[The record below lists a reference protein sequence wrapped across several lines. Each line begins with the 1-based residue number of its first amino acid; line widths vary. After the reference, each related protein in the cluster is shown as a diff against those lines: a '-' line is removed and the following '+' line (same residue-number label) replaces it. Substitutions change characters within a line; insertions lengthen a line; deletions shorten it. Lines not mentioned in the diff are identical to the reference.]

1 MFAAAPATWSD
12 LTARAGGAKNHAMQ
26 GIFRF
31 ARQVAFI
38 ALVVRALL
46 PTGWMPDAQA
56 GVVICSVQT
65 QQHDKKAPAEAAR
78 HEVCTFAAQ
87 PQLASVPD
95 APHLTAPSLHAFA
108 ARTDRAYAILVAA
121 HFNPASPRAP
131 PLNA

>member
-1 MFAAAPATWSD
+1 
-12 LTARAGGAKNHAMQ
+12 LTTACSGAKTHAMQ

-46 PTGWMPDAQA
+46 PAGWMPDAQA
-56 GVVICSVQT
+56 GIIICSVQT
-65 QQHDKKAPAEAAR
+65 QQHDKKAPADAAR
-78 HEVCTFAAQ
+78 HEICSFAAQ

-108 ARTDRAYAILVAA
+108 ARTDRAYAVTVAA

>member
-1 MFAAAPATWSD
+1 
-12 LTARAGGAKNHAMQ
+12 MQ

-46 PTGWMPDAQA
+46 PAGWMPDAQA

-65 QQHDKKAPAEAAR
+65 QEHDKKAPADAAR
-78 HEVCTFAAQ
+78 HEVCTFAAH

-95 APHLTAPSLHAFA
+95 APQLTAPSLHAFA
-108 ARTDRAYAILVAA
+108 ARTDRAYAGIVAA

-131 PLNA
+131 PQKA

>member
-1 MFAAAPATWSD
+1 
-12 LTARAGGAKNHAMQ
+12 MQ

-46 PTGWMPDAQA
+46 PAGWMPDAQA
-56 GVVICSVQT
+56 GMVICSVQT
-65 QQHDKKAPAEAAR
+65 QEHDKKAPADASR
-78 HEVCTFAAQ
+78 QEVCTFAAQ
-87 PQLASVPD
+87 PHLASVPD
-95 APHLTAPSLHAFA
+95 APQLNAPSLHAFA
-108 ARTDRAYAILVAA
+108 AHTDSVYAATVAA

>member
-1 MFAAAPATWSD
+1 
-12 LTARAGGAKNHAMQ
+12 MQ

-56 GVVICSVQT
+56 GVVICSVQP

-78 HEVCTFAAQ
+78 HELCTFAAQ

-95 APHLTAPSLHAFA
+95 APHLTAPALHAFA
-108 ARTDRAYAILVAA
+108 ARTDRAYAVLVAA
-121 HFNPASPRAP
+121 HFNPSSPRAP

>member
-1 MFAAAPATWSD
+1 
-12 LTARAGGAKNHAMQ
+12 MQ

-31 ARQVAFI
+31 ARQLAFI

-46 PTGWMPDAQA
+46 PAGWMPDAQA
-56 GVVICSVQT
+56 GIVICSVQT
-65 QQHDKKAPAEAAR
+65 GSHDKTPADAAR

-108 ARTDRAYAILVAA
+108 ARTDRAYAAIVAA
-121 HFNPASPRAP
+121 HFSPNSPRAP